1 MLPFDQRPVT
11 RAWKRKE
18 LEKHTESKKQR
29 KQIEE
34 VTIKTINSMAEPD
47 LFEKFKMWRT
57 PEVRILY
64 FDKIEIKKSR
74 RKRAPLN
81 LLLMSYSDENIA
93 KNGKKCRK
101 NKGKDIVTNGNNGKR
116 KRKGETSKFIPGRRK
131 KHSNKNI
138 TDPPLCQPPVD
149 KRVDHKHEIQSDTK
163 NSEIITPQDTKTYTN
178 GHSNGFEHSKE
189 ESINL
194 TVKKNRHSKE
204 NDELLNK
211 NSQTTDFNTVDSKCL
226 LPNPRQLLVL
236 RQQIIDLEARLLVFR
251 NSEESI
257 RKNTVKINREETRL
271 EYLKDEVK
279 FEENKIKLRG
289 LVMEQ
294 NRLNYYIEKTK
305 RYNKMAVVSK
315 NDSNYLLKKIHM
327 TLNDRVAG
335 NLDSFLESVV
345 QQIRILKQANS

>member
-18 LEKHTESKKQR
+18 QEKHTESKKQS
-29 KQIEE
+29 KQKKE
-34 VTIKTINSMAEPD
+34 VTIKIINSMAEPN
-47 LFEKFKMWRT
+47 LFEKFKTWRT

-64 FDKIEIKKSR
+64 FDKITVMKSR

-93 KNGKKCRK
+93 KNGKKCRT
-101 NKGKDIVTNGNNGKR
+101 NKRRDIVTNGNNRKR
-116 KRKGETSKFIPGRRK
+116 KRKTEPSMVIPCRRK
-131 KHSNKNI
+131 KHSHKNI
-138 TDPPLCQPPVD
+138 TDTPLCQPPVD
-149 KRVDHKHEIQSDTK
+149 KQVAQKHEIQSGTK
-163 NSEIITPQDTKTYTN
+163 NSVITPQDTKTYTN
-178 GHSNGFEHSKE
+178 GHSNGFEHSQE
-189 ESINL
+189 ESITL
-194 TVKKNRHSKE
+194 TVNTNKHSKE
-204 NDELLNK
+204 DDEILNK

-226 LPNPRQLLVL
+226 LPNPQQLLVL

-305 RYNKMAVVSK
+305 RYNKMAVVSEI
-315 NDSNYLLKKIHM
+315 DSNYLLKKIHM

-335 NLDSFLESVV
+335 NLDPFLESVV
-345 QQIRILKQANS
+345 QQIRISKQANG